1 MYLKVR
7 SHELIGYAEITQWQ
21 PVDGIVIPC
30 AMPAAARS
38 EMFGQGGGLNS
49 FVRSFE
55 ESGMG
60 EIVNS
65 WISSGQNMPISPGQV
80 ESGLGSETISQLA
93 ERCGLPA
100 EAVKSQLSQML
111 PALVDSLTPNSHT
124 RDATDLISR
133 GKELLGSLLTRQSGA

>member
-1 MYLKVR
+1 MSLLDTLK
-7 SHELIGYAEITQWQ
+7 SLSGSPSTGSSY
-21 PVDGIVIPC
+21 
-30 AMPAAARS
+30 PAQCLLPHVL

-49 FVRSFE
+49 LVRSFE
-55 ESGMG
+55 ESGLG
-60 EIVNS
+60 NIVNS

-100 EAVKSQLSQML
+100 EAVTSQLSQML

-124 RDATDLISR
+124 RDATDLVSR